1 MSFSHVILVDEN
13 DREIGAMEKMQAH
26 EEGLLHRAFSIF
38 IINDHSEM
46 LLQKRAS
53 SKYHSPSLW
62 TNACCSHP
70 GPNQNTLTAAIIR
83 LKEEMGFDCAL
94 TEIGSFTYRT
104 QFDNGLTEFEYDH
117 VFVGTYNSLVNPNP
131 MEVDEYKWLSYS
143 AIDNLLKTNNEEF
156 TSWFKIAYPLAKNW
170 IQNKTGL

>member
-1 MSFSHVILVDEN
+1 
-13 DREIGAMEKMQAH
+13 
-26 EEGLLHRAFSIF
+26 
-38 IINDHSEM
+38 
-46 LLQKRAS
+46 
-53 SKYHSPSLW
+53 
-62 TNACCSHP
+62 
-70 GPNQNTLTAAIIR
+70 
-83 LKEEMGFDCAL
+83 MGFDCAL

-143 AIDNLLKTNNEEF
+143 AIDILLKTNNEEF

-170 IQNKTGL
+170 IQTKTGP